1 MVLISPDPPL
11 LEFIKCGSHSFWV
24 SLLLIC
30 LTNEFRY
37 TTLSL
42 NCKVIIQV
50 KPNLRYTHM
59 VVGPAMHAVYAKAE
73 KVPFFYAIFKALF
86 GMVTRKSDAWV
97 RDLAAQKGQFTLDI
111 HQCLWYDTRCACGAP
126 EACRFF
132 CACDN
137 YTYGDLKK
145 VALLGRR
152 LWGQAGANTI
162 FGFTKSEGFP

>member
-1 MVLISPDPPL
+1 MVLIFPDPPL

-50 KPNLRYTHM
+50 KPNLRYTRM
-59 VVGPAMHAVYAKAE
+59 VVVPAMHAVYAKAE

-97 RDLAAQKGQFTLDI
+97 RDLAAQKGQFTPDI
-111 HQCLWYDTRCACGAP
+111 HQCLRCAGSLPVLLCVRQLHLRQSEEGGLCSDADSGDRR
-126 EACRFF
+126 EQIRFSV
-132 CACDN
+132 
-137 YTYGDLKK
+137 LQK
-145 VALLGRR
+145 VRDFHDVE
-152 LWGQAGANTI
+152 T
-162 FGFTKSEGFP
+162 TV

>member
-1 MVLISPDPPL
+1 MFYISPDPPL

-24 SLLLIC
+24 SLLLVC
-30 LTNEFRY
+30 LTNEFKY

-50 KPNLRYTHM
+50 KPSLRYTRM

-97 RDLAAQKGQFTLDI
+97 RGFAARRGSSPWTS
-111 HQCLWYDTRCACGAP
+111 TSACGTTPAVP
-126 EACRFF
+126 A
-132 CACDN
+132 
-137 YTYGDLKK
+137 
-145 VALLGRR
+145 VRR
-152 LWGQAGANTI
+152 KPANSSVRATTTPTAI
-162 FGFTKSEGFP
+162 

>member
-1 MVLISPDPPL
+1 MVLISLDPPL
-11 LEFIKCGSHSFWV
+11 LEFIKCGSHSLWV
-24 SLLLIC
+24 SLLLVC
-30 LTNEFRY
+30 LTNEFKY

-50 KPNLRYTHM
+50 KPNLRYTRM

-86 GMVTRKSDAWV
+86 GMVTRK
-97 RDLAAQKGQFTLDI
+97 RQFTLDI

-137 YTYGDLKK
+137 YTYGDLKN
-145 VALLGRR
+145 VGFARTQTLGTGGSKYEFR
-152 LWGQAGANTI
+152 
-162 FGFTKSEGFP
+162 FYKK